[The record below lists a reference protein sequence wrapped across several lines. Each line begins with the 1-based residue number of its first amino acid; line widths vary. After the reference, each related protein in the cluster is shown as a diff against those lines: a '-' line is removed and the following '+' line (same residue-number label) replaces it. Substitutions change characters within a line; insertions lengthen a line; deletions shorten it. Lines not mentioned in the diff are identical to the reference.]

1 MPGKGRKV
9 AARQAQVGRRRRRQ
23 TREGVAI
30 NSDNSDA
37 VLGVVVP
44 GNDEDMSSVAID
56 PESPAINDQVRV
68 RNPIN
73 NRGTRHVGIRDGQ
86 IISNSMVKSECLRIS
101 IMAGALT
108 SVLVILAVLI

>member
-23 TREGVAI
+23 TREGVASSVGTI
-30 NSDNSDA
+30 SGA
-37 VLGVVVP
+37 RVV
-44 GNDEDMSSVAID
+44 GNDDDSSSVIID
-56 PESPAINDQVRV
+56 PEPHTINDQISG
-68 RNPIN
+68 RNAVN
-73 NRGTRHVGIRDGQ
+73 NRGFRHVSVRDGQ
-86 IISNSMVKSECLRIS
+86 LASNSTVKAEFIRIS

>member
-30 NSDNSDA
+30 NSDA

-44 GNDEDMSSVAID
+44 GNDEDMSSVEID

>member
-23 TREGVAI
+23 TREGAA
-30 NSDNSDA
+30 NSVGTISGA
-37 VLGVVVP
+37 RVV
-44 GNDEDMSSVAID
+44 GNVEDPSSVTID
-56 PESPAINDQVRV
+56 PEPHMINDQSRM
-68 RNPIN
+68 RDTLN
-73 NRGTRHVGIRDGQ
+73 NRGFRPVNSRDGQ
-86 IISNSMVKSECLRIS
+86 IASNSMVKSECLRIS

>member
-23 TREGVAI
+23 TREGVATSSGMI
-30 NSDNSDA
+30 SA
-37 VLGVVVP
+37 ERVI
-44 GNDEDMSSVAID
+44 GNDEEDPSSVAID
-56 PESPAINDQVRV
+56 PAPHEIGDQTSV
-68 RNPIN
+68 RNSGN
-73 NRGTRHVGIRDGQ
+73 NRGFRPVRAREGQ
-86 IISNSMVKSECLRIS
+86 LASNSTVKAEFIRIS

>member
-23 TREGVAI
+23 TREGGVSSAGTI
-30 NSDNSDA
+30 SDA
-37 VLGVVVP
+37 RVV
-44 GNDEDMSSVAID
+44 GNDEYPSSVAIG
-56 PESPAINDQVRV
+56 PEPHAIDDQSSVHNTV
-68 RNPIN
+68 N
-73 NRGTRHVGIRDGQ
+73 NRGFRPVSVRDGQ
-86 IISNSMVKSECLRIS
+86 LISNTMVKSECLRIS

>member
-23 TREGVAI
+23 TREGVASNPGVI
-30 NSDNSDA
+30 SDA
-37 VLGVVVP
+37 VAA
-44 GNDEDMSSVAID
+44 GNNEEGASVAID
-56 PESPAINDQVRV
+56 PEIHASNDLGRV

-73 NRGTRHVGIRDGQ
+73 NRGFRPVGTRDGQ
-86 IISNSMVKSECLRIS
+86 LLSNGMVKSECLRIS

-108 SVLVILAVLI
+108 SVLVILAIII